1 MLFLTATPQ
10 GDPVALIMVLCLL
23 AVVALLT
30 VRRYMSRRRGASEI
44 AAPAEPA
51 TPPAPVP
58 EAPGAAGQIKLHDVD
73 PKIAAMAMAIVADKL
88 GKPINTLRFISI
100 KEIEKA

>member
-23 AVVALLT
+23 AVVAVLA
-30 VRRYMSRRRGASEI
+30 VRRYLARRREAS
-44 AAPAEPA
+44 APAVPAEPA
-51 TPPAPVP
+51 APPAPAQ
-58 EAPGAAGQIKLHDVD
+58 EAPGAAGQILLHDVD
-73 PKIAAMAMAIVADKL
+73 PKIAAMAMAIVADRL